1 MHYEIYLGSVQ
12 SWFNIWK
19 SINVIYNINII
30 KIKNHMIVFLGIE
43 TVFES
48 KTRSESKLSVM

>member
-1 MHYEIYLGSVQ
+1 MHYEIYLGSVH

-19 SINVIYNINII
+19 SINVIYNINTL
-30 KIKNHMIVFLGIE
+30 KIKNHMIVFLGTE

-48 KTRSESKLSVM
+48 KTQSKSKLSVM

>member
-30 KIKNHMIVFLGIE
+30 KIKNHTIIFLGTE

-48 KTRSESKLSVM
+48 KTQSESKLSVM